1 MARAL
6 GQAAQSPSCGTLTLT
21 LSLLLLTVP
30 SLAGPFPSPAQAQRP
45 SAILISVDTLRADHL
60 SCYGYKALATPHI
73 DSLARGGTI
82 FAEINSQIPITL
94 PSHVSLFTSMYPFMT
109 GIEENGEVLPSG
121 ATTLATVLKSHG
133 YRTAAFIGGYFLAR
147 RFGFDQ
153 GFDLYDSPFDNRR
166 FERAVDLKRPAAE
179 VTKSAETWISANSD
193 HPFFAFIH
201 LFDLHQ
207 PYDPPARFER
217 LAPKSEYDA
226 ELAHVD
232 EVLGG
237 FSRFLSDKG
246 INRHC
251 LLVLLSDHGESL
263 GEHGEHTHGYF
274 IYQSTLHVP
283 LIIHWPKEGP
293 RFSPAAQTPSIGVIE
308 ARFSAG
314 LEAPPFFS
322 RPAKPGIGGTA
333 ASAIFPSRVDSPAGL
348 IDVAPTILQA
358 LGIPQPSSFAGRSL
372 MPLLR
377 GEVSSERE
385 VYSESTYA
393 HDKFG
398 WAALRGVRIGDY
410 YYIQAPKPELYN
422 LVEDR
427 AQIHNL
433 YSSHEAL
440 ARSYR
445 DRLAALRA
453 QFRAQTVASA
463 SRVSPE
469 VLERLRS
476 LGYLAVASP
485 KADSMTGADPKDH
498 VGEYNQYLEG
508 LHLAQT
514 GKASQGAALFEK
526 ITREDPENTAAHFEL
541 ATCDMSLRRYQ
552 DAVTELNAV
561 LAALPHD
568 VEAAETL
575 GTLWLELGREDRARS
590 EFQALLTIAPGDF
603 TAEYGL
609 GTIAA
614 RERQFDEAIQHFRA
628 ALAARPESAGTHYN
642 LGLAL
647 ETVGRNGEAKREF
660 GEALKDDP
668 DLVAAQTALD
678 RLESN

>member
-1 MARAL
+1 M
-6 GQAAQSPSCGTLTLT
+6 
-21 LSLLLLTVP
+21 
-30 SLAGPFPSPAQAQRP
+30 
-45 SAILISVDTLRADHL
+45 ILISVDTLRADHL
-60 SCYGYKALATPHI
+60 SCYGYKALATPNI

-82 FAEINSQIPITL
+82 FSEISSQIPITL
-94 PSHVSLFTSMYPFMT
+94 PSHVSLFTSTYPFMT

-133 YRTAAFIGGYFLAR
+133 YRTGAFIGGYFLAR

-153 GFDLYDSPFDNRR
+153 GFDFYDSPFDSRR
-166 FERAVDLKRPAAE
+166 FERALDLKRPAAE
-179 VTKSAETWISANSD
+179 VAKSSETWISANSN
-193 HPFFAFIH
+193 HPFFAFVH

-226 ELAHVD
+226 ELAYVD
-232 EVLGG
+232 DVLGG
-237 FSRFLSDKG
+237 FFRFLSDKG
-246 INRHC
+246 IDQHC
-251 LLVLLSDHGESL
+251 LLVLVSDHGESL

-283 LIIHWPKEGP
+283 LIIHWPAEG
-293 RFSPAAQTPSIGVIE
+293 
-308 ARFSAG
+308 
-314 LEAPPFFS
+314 LL
-322 RPAKPGIGGTA
+322 
-333 ASAIFPSRVDSPAGL
+333 PSRGSGNGPTSVEYPVRVNSPAGL
-348 IDVAPTILQA
+348 IDVAPTILQV
-358 LGIPQPSSFAGRSL
+358 LGISQPSSFAGRSL
-372 MPLLR
+372 IPSLG
-377 GEVSSERE
+377 GEVSSERD

-398 WAALRGVRIGDY
+398 WAALRGMRVGNY
-410 YYIQAPKPELYN
+410 QYIQAPKPELYN
-422 LVEDR
+422 IAEDR
-427 AQIHNL
+427 GEAHNL
-433 YSSHEAL
+433 YSTHQSL
-440 ARSYR
+440 AHSYS
-445 DRLAALRA
+445 DRLDDLRA
-453 QFRAQTVASA
+453 RYRVQTEAAA

-485 KADSMTGADPKDH
+485 KADSSSGADPKDH
-498 VGEYNQYLEG
+498 VAEYNQYLEG

-514 GKASQGAALFEK
+514 GKPGDAAAVFQK
-526 ITREDPENTAAHFEL
+526 ITSEDPGNTSAHFEL

-552 DAVTELNAV
+552 DAVTELKAV

-575 GTLWLELGREDRARS
+575 GALWLQLGQEERARA
-590 EFQALLTIAPGDF
+590 EFQALLSFAPGDF

-614 RERQFDEAIQHFRA
+614 RERRFDEAIEHFRA

-647 ETVGRNGEAKREF
+647 ETVGRKQEAEQEY
-660 GEALKDDP
+660 GEALKHDP
-668 DLVAAQTALD
+668 DFVAAQTALD
-678 RLESN
+678 RLGSN

>member
-1 MARAL
+1 MARVLNRAIFL
-6 GQAAQSPSCGTLTLT
+6 PSVTLTLI
-21 LSLLLLTVP
+21 LLPLAVQSFSEP
-30 SLAGPFPSPAQAQRP
+30 SASPARTAP
-45 SAILISVDTLRADHL
+45 ASVILISVDTLRSDHL
-60 SCYGYKALATPHI
+60 SCYGYKALATPNI

-82 FAEINSQIPITL
+82 FGEINSQIPITL

-109 GIEENGEVLPSG
+109 GIEENGEVLPPG

-153 GFDLYDSPFDNRR
+153 GFDLYDSPFDSRR

-179 VTKSAETWISANSD
+179 VTRNAETWISANSGE
-193 HPFFAFIH
+193 PFLAFVH

-207 PYDPPARFER
+207 PYDPPARFEQ
-217 LAPKSEYDA
+217 LAPRSEYDA
-226 ELAHVD
+226 ELAYVD
-232 EVLGG
+232 DVLGG
-237 FSRFLSDKG
+237 FFRFLSEKG
-246 INRHC
+246 IYRRS

-283 LIIHWPKEGP
+283 LIIHWPEEG
-293 RFSPAAQTPSIGVIE
+293 RGFSPAAQT
-308 ARFSAG
+308 
-314 LEAPPFFS
+314 
-322 RPAKPGIGGTA
+322 A
-333 ASAIFPSRVDSPAGL
+333 ASAMFPSRVDSPAGL
-348 IDVAPTILQA
+348 IDVAPTLLQV
-358 LGIPQPSSFAGRSL
+358 LGIPEPSSFAGRSL
-372 MPLLR
+372 IPLLQ
-377 GEVSSERE
+377 GEVPSERE

-398 WAALRGVRIGDY
+398 WAALRGVRLGKY
-410 YYIQAPKPELYN
+410 QYIQAPKPELYN
-422 LVEDR
+422 LAEDR
-427 AQIHNL
+427 GETRNL
-433 YSSHEAL
+433 YSSHESL
-440 ARSYR
+440 AHSYG
-445 DRLAALRA
+445 DRLDALRA
-453 QFRAQTVASA
+453 RYRVQTAASA
-463 SRVSPE
+463 SPVSPE

-476 LGYLAVASP
+476 LGYLAVESP
-485 KADSMTGADPKDH
+485 QVDSSSGADPKDH
-498 VGEYNQYLEG
+498 VAEYNQYLDG

-526 ITREDPENTAAHFEL
+526 ITREDPENAAAHLEL
-541 ATCDMSLRRYQ
+541 ATCDVSLRRYQ
-552 DAVTELNAV
+552 NAVTELKAV
-561 LAALPHD
+561 LTAVPHD

-575 GTLWLELGREDRARS
+575 GTLLLQLGQENHAQT
-590 EFQALLTIAPGDF
+590 EFQALLTFSPGNF

-614 RERQFDEAIQHFRA
+614 RERRFDEAIQRFRA

-647 ETVGRNGEAKREF
+647 ETVGRNQEAKREF

-668 DLVAAQTALD
+668 DFVAAQTALD

>member
-6 GQAAQSPSCGTLTLT
+6 SSVIAASCGFLIL
-21 LSLLLLTVP
+21 
-30 SLAGPFPSPAQAQRP
+30 FPLPEGSFATISSSPQGVQPA
-45 SAILISVDTLRADHL
+45 SVILISIDTLRADHL
-60 SCYGYKALATPHI
+60 SCYGYKALATPNI

-94 PSHVSLFTSMYPFMT
+94 PSHVSLFTSTYPFMT

-121 ATTLATVLKSHG
+121 AITLATVLKSHG

-147 RFGFDQ
+147 RFGFSQ
-153 GFDLYDSPFDNRR
+153 GFDLYDSPFDSRR
-166 FERAVDLKRPAAE
+166 FERALDLKRPAAE
-179 VTKSAETWISANSD
+179 VTKSAEDWLIHNQD
-193 HPFFAFIH
+193 HPFLAFVH

-217 LAPKSEYDA
+217 IAPKSEYDA
-226 ELAHVD
+226 ELAYVD
-232 EVLGG
+232 DVLGG
-237 FSRFLSDKG
+237 FFRFLSEKSID
-246 INRHC
+246 RHC

-283 LIIHWPKEGP
+283 LIIHWPAGELFPERGSGDSKAKAGY
-293 RFSPAAQTPSIGVIE
+293 PA
-308 ARFSAG
+308 
-314 LEAPPFFS
+314 
-322 RPAKPGIGGTA
+322 
-333 ASAIFPSRVDSPAGL
+333 RVDSPAGL

-358 LGIPQPSSFAGRSL
+358 LGIPEPSSFAGRSL
-372 MPLLR
+372 MPLLL
-377 GEVSSERE
+377 GEVAAERD

-398 WAALRGVRIGDY
+398 WAALRGMRVGNY
-410 YYIQAPKPELYN
+410 HYIQAPKPELYN
-422 LVEDR
+422 IDEDR
-427 AQIHNL
+427 GETHNL
-433 YSSHEAL
+433 YSTHESL
-440 ARSYR
+440 THSYGG
-445 DRLAALRA
+445 RLDALRA
-453 QFRAQTVASA
+453 RYRVQTDAAA

-485 KADSMTGADPKDH
+485 KSDSSSGADPKEH
-498 VGEYNQYLEG
+498 VAEYNQYLEG
-508 LHLAQT
+508 LRLAQT
-514 GKASQGAALFEK
+514 GKVSQGVALFEK

-541 ATCDMSLRRYQ
+541 ATCDVSLHRYE
-552 DAVTELNAV
+552 DAARQLKAV
-561 LAALPHD
+561 VAALPRD

-575 GTLWLELGREDRARS
+575 GTLWLQLGQEDRARA
-590 EFQALLTIAPGDF
+590 EFQALLSFAPGDF
-603 TAEYGL
+603 TAEYAL

-614 RERQFDEAIQHFRA
+614 RNRRFEETIQHFRA
-628 ALAARPESAGTHYN
+628 ALASRPESAGTHYN

-647 ETVGRNGEAKREF
+647 ETVGRKQEAKQEF
-660 GEALKDDP
+660 AEALKDDP
-668 DLVAAQTALD
+668 DFVAAQTALD

>member
-1 MARAL
+1 MTI
-6 GQAAQSPSCGTLTLT
+6 P
-21 LSLLLLTVP
+21 
-30 SLAGPFPSPAQAQRP
+30 PA
-45 SAILISVDTLRADHL
+45 SVILISVDTLRADHL
-60 SCYGYKALATPHI
+60 SCYGYEALATPHI
-73 DSLARGGTI
+73 DSLAHGGTI
-82 FAEINSQIPITL
+82 FSEVSSQVPITL
-94 PSHVSLFTSMYPFMT
+94 PSHVSLFTSTYPFMT

-121 ATTLATVLKSHG
+121 AITLATVLKSHG

-153 GFDLYDSPFDNRR
+153 GFDLYDSPFDSRR
-166 FERAVDLKRPAAE
+166 FERALDLKRPAAE
-179 VTKSAETWISANSD
+179 VTKSAERWMAANSD
-193 HPFFAFIH
+193 QPFFAFVH

-207 PYDPPARFER
+207 PYDPPRFER
-217 LAPKSEYDA
+217 LAPKSDYDA
-226 ELAHVD
+226 ELAYVD
-232 EVLGG
+232 DVLGG
-237 FSRFLSDKG
+237 FFRFLAQKG
-246 INRHC
+246 IDRRA
-251 LLVLLSDHGESL
+251 LVVLLSDHGESL

-283 LIIHWPKEGP
+283 VIIHWPAEG
-293 RFSPAAQTPSIGVIE
+293 RGFSPAGQTQSRRIIE

-314 LEAPPFFS
+314 LEAPPFFGRS
-322 RPAKPGIGGTA
+322 PKPGIAGTA

-358 LGIPQPSSFAGRSL
+358 LGIPEPSSFAGRSL
-372 MPLLR
+372 MPLLQ
-377 GEVSSERE
+377 GEVSSGRE

-398 WAALRGVRIGDY
+398 WASLHGVRMGNY
-410 YYIQAPKPELYN
+410 HYIEAPKPELYN
-422 LVEDR
+422 VAEDR
-427 AQIHNL
+427 GETRNL
-433 YSSHEAL
+433 YSSHESL
-440 ARSYR
+440 AHSYS

-453 QFRAQTVASA
+453 RYRVQAAAGASP
-463 SRVSPE
+463 VSPE
-469 VLERLRS
+469 ILERLRS

-485 KADSMTGADPKDH
+485 KSESSSGADPKDH
-498 VGEYNQYLEG
+498 VVEYNRYLEA

-514 GKASQGAALFEK
+514 GKPGDAAALFEK
-526 ITREDPENTAAHFEL
+526 ITSEDPENTPAHFEL

-552 DAVTELNAV
+552 EAVGELKAV
-561 LAALPHD
+561 LAALPRD

-575 GTLWLELGREDRARS
+575 GTLWLQLGQEERART
-590 EFQALLTIAPGDF
+590 EFQALLSIAPGDF

-614 RERQFDEAIQHFRA
+614 RERHFDEAIKHFRA

-647 ETVGRNGEAKREF
+647 ETVGRNQEAKQEF

-668 DLVAAQTALD
+668 DFVAAQTALD

>member
-1 MARAL
+1 MARAWR
-6 GQAAQSPSCGTLTLT
+6 QAVLPPSGGTLTLI
-21 LSLLLLTVP
+21 LLLLAVHL
-30 SLAGPFPSPAQAQRP
+30 LAGPFPSPVGAART
-45 SAILISVDTLRADHL
+45 SVILISVDTLRADHL
-60 SCYGYKALATPHI
+60 SSYGYKALATPHI
-73 DSLARGGTI
+73 DSLARDGTI
-82 FAEINSQIPITL
+82 FSEISSQIPITL
-94 PSHVSLFTSMYPFMT
+94 PSHVSLFTSTYPFMT

-153 GFDLYDSPFDNRR
+153 GFDFYDSPFDSRR
-166 FERAVDLKRPAAE
+166 FERALDLKRPAAE
-179 VTKSAETWISANSD
+179 VTKSAETWISANSN
-193 HPFFAFIH
+193 HPFFAFVH

-207 PYDPPARFER
+207 PYDPPSRFDR

-226 ELAHVD
+226 ELAYVD
-232 EVLGG
+232 DVLGG
-237 FSRFLSDKG
+237 FFRFLSDKG
-246 INRHC
+246 IDQHC
-251 LLVLLSDHGESL
+251 LLVLFSDHGESL

-283 LIIHWPKEGP
+283 LIIHWPAGEPFPERGSGDSKAKAAY
-293 RFSPAAQTPSIGVIE
+293 PA
-308 ARFSAG
+308 
-314 LEAPPFFS
+314 
-322 RPAKPGIGGTA
+322 
-333 ASAIFPSRVDSPAGL
+333 RVDSPAGL

-358 LGIPQPSSFAGRSL
+358 LGIPEPSSFAGRSL
-372 MPLLR
+372 MPLLL
-377 GEVSSERE
+377 GEVAAERD
-385 VYSESTYA
+385 VYSDSTYA

-398 WAALRGVRIGDY
+398 WAALRGMRVGAY
-410 YYIQAPKPELYN
+410 HYIQAPKPELYN
-422 LVEDR
+422 IAEDR
-427 AQIHNL
+427 GETHNL
-433 YSSHEAL
+433 CSTHQSL

-445 DRLAALRA
+445 DRLDALRA
-453 QFRAQTVASA
+453 RYRVQTEAAA

-485 KADSMTGADPKDH
+485 KADSSSGADPKDH
-498 VGEYNQYLEG
+498 VAEYNQYLEG

-514 GKASQGAALFEK
+514 GKPGDAAAVFQK
-526 ITREDPENTAAHFEL
+526 ITSEDPENTAAHFEL

-552 DAVTELNAV
+552 DAVTELKAV

-568 VEAAETL
+568 VGAAETL
-575 GTLWLELGREDRARS
+575 GALWLQLGQEDRARA

-614 RERQFDEAIQHFRA
+614 RERRFDEAIEHFRA

-647 ETVGRNGEAKREF
+647 ETVGRKQEAEEEF

-668 DLVAAQTALD
+668 DFVAAQTALD
-678 RLESN
+678 RLHSN

>member
-6 GQAAQSPSCGTLTLT
+6 NRAVLSPFSTLTLV
-21 LSLLLLTVP
+21 LLLLAIP
-30 SLAGPFPSPAQAQRP
+30 SLAASSFSTATPA
-45 SAILISVDTLRADHL
+45 SVILISVDTLRADHL
-60 SCYGYKALATPHI
+60 GCYGYKALATPNI

-82 FAEINSQIPITL
+82 FSEVNSQIPITL

-109 GIEENGEVLPSG
+109 GIEENGEVVPSG
-121 ATTLATVLKSHG
+121 ATTLATVLKAHG

-153 GFDLYDSPFDNRR
+153 GFDVYDSPFDSRR
-166 FERAVDLKRPAAE
+166 FERALDLKRPAAE
-179 VTKSAETWISANSD
+179 VTKSAEAWISANSS
-193 HPFFAFIH
+193 HPFFAFVH

-207 PYDPPARFER
+207 PYNPPARFER

-226 ELAHVD
+226 ELAYVD
-232 EVLGG
+232 DVLGG
-237 FSRFLSDKG
+237 FFRFLSEKG
-246 INRHC
+246 ITRRC

-283 LIIHWPKEGP
+283 LIIHWPAEG
-293 RFSPAAQTPSIGVIE
+293 RGFSPAAQTPSVRFFE

-314 LEAPPFFS
+314 LEAPPLFS
-322 RPAKPGIGGTA
+322 RSPKPGIGGTT
-333 ASAIFPSRVDSPAGL
+333 ASAILPSHVDSPAGL
-348 IDVAPTILQA
+348 IDVAPTILQT
-358 LGIPQPSSFAGRSL
+358 LGIAQPPSFAGRSL
-372 MPLLR
+372 IPLFN
-377 GEVSSERE
+377 GEVSSARE

-398 WAALRGVRIGDY
+398 WAALRGVRIGTY
-410 YYIQAPKPELYN
+410 QYIQAPKPELYN
-422 LVEDR
+422 LVKDR
-427 AQIHNL
+427 AEVHNL

-440 ARSYR
+440 AQSYS
-445 DRLAALRA
+445 DRLDALRA
-453 QFRAQTVASA
+453 QYHVQTAA
-463 SRVSPE
+463 AKRVSPE

-485 KADSMTGADPKDH
+485 KADSSSGADPKDH
-498 VGEYNQYLEG
+498 VAEYNQYLEG
-508 LHLAQT
+508 MRFAQT
-514 GKASQGAALFEK
+514 GKASQGAAIFER
-526 ITREDPENTAAHFEL
+526 ITHEDPENTAAHFEL

-552 DAVTELNAV
+552 DAVTELKVV

-575 GTLWLELGREDRARS
+575 GTLWLQLGQEDSAEKEFRAVLS
-590 EFQALLTIAPGDF
+590 FAPGDF

-614 RERQFDEAIQHFRA
+614 RERRFDEAIKYFRA

-647 ETVGRNGEAKREF
+647 ETVGRNQEARQEF

-668 DLVAAQTALD
+668 DFVAAQTAID
-678 RLESN
+678 RLESH